1 MSAKYGLLVSSG
13 ALSTKEDTMSRDFLK
28 GWRTLIVNGISLA
41 VLIIAGLTGY
51 VENPETLR
59 WFAIA
64 VTILNIVMRFLTTG
78 PVPTPGDSA

>member
-1 MSAKYGLLVSSG
+1 MSRFELLASSKAVYTFGG
-13 ALSTKEDTMSRDFLK
+13 ANMSRDTLK
-28 GWRTLIVNGISLA
+28 GWRTLIINGISLA

-78 PVPTPGDSA
+78 PVPTNGGGA